1 MTENRKP
8 MPPDFNDDAPD
19 LSTPE
24 WQAKFDKAKVMRGAQ
39 VTPRK
44 VPVSIRL
51 SAEVVE
57 HFKAQGKGWQSR
69 IDEALK
75 AVIAQ
80 R

>member
-8 MPPDFNDDAPD
+8 MPLDFNDDAPD
-19 LSTPE
+19 LSAPE

-39 VTPRK
+39 VAPRK
-44 VPVSIRL
+44 IPVSIRL

-75 AVIAQ
+75 AAIAQ